1 MTSHKSSVWAE
12 VNLDAIRHNI
22 KQLMGITSP
31 GAKFMAVVKA
41 DAYGHGADRVASV
54 ALEEGAAYLGVARA
68 AEGEKLRLSGI
79 DAPILVLGYTPPS
92 EYSTLLKYNL
102 SQTVYDLEDARELS
116 TAAVKSDKTAVVHV
130 KLDTGMS
137 RLGFQA
143 GEQASVRAILAL
155 ANLPN
160 LEIEGIFTHF
170 ASADSRNKGYTVMQ
184 WQKFNMVLDALKREG
199 LEFRYRHVAN
209 SAAIIDMPETHL
221 DMVRAGIAIYGYYPS
236 NEVHSERVDLKPAMS
251 VKAVVTHVKRVPP
264 GTGISYGITH
274 VTTKDSVVATIPAGY
289 ADGYNRLLS
298 NRGEVLLH
306 GRRAPVTGRVCMD
319 QFMVDV
325 SHIPGVEKGDIV
337 VLMGRQGEEEVT
349 ADEIATKINTI
360 SYEVLCAISTRVPR
374 VYI

>member
-1 MTSHKSSVWAE
+1 MAGHKSPVWAE

-22 KQLMGITSP
+22 KQLMGIISP
-31 GAKFMAVVKA
+31 GTKFMAVVKA
-41 DAYGHGADRVASV
+41 NAYGHGAGRVAGA
-54 ALEEGAAYLGVARA
+54 ALEEGAAYLGVARVT
-68 AEGEKLRLSGI
+68 EGEKLRLSGI

-92 EYSTLLKYNL
+92 EYPALLKYNL

-116 TAAVKSDKTAVVHV
+116 TAAVKSGKKIVVHV
-130 KLDTGMS
+130 KVDTGMS

-143 GEQASVRAILAL
+143 GEQASIRDILSL
-155 ANLPN
+155 TSLPN

-170 ASADSRNKGYTVMQ
+170 ATADSQNKDYTIMQ
-184 WQKFNMVLDALKREG
+184 WQKFNMVLDALKQEG

-209 SAAIIDMPETHL
+209 SAALIDMPETHL

-236 NEVHSERVDLKPAMS
+236 SEVRSKRVNLKPAMS
-251 VKAVVTHVKRVPP
+251 IKAVVAHVKRVPP

-274 VTTKDSVVATIPAGY
+274 ITTKDSIVATISAGY
-289 ADGYNRLLS
+289 ADGYSRLLS

-306 GRRAPVTGRVCMD
+306 GKRAPVTGRICMD

-325 SHIPGVEKGDIV
+325 SHIPGVKKGDIA

-349 ADEIATKINTI
+349 ADEIASRINTI
-360 SYEVLCAISTRVPR
+360 SYEVLCAISARVPR
-374 VYI
+374 VYV